1 MRNKKNLSFFI
12 SFYLRDLSD
21 VSVARQEDA
30 EIQFGTSYL
39 RLVGLL
45 GGLESPFFLY
55 FFYLVCL
62 MVGRSGTKTE
72 PHSLTAC
79 IES

>member
-1 MRNKKNLSFFI
+1 MKNLSFFI

-45 GGLESPFFLY
+45 GGLESPFFLSL
-55 FFYLVCL
+55 FFLPCSSDGWSVRNEDRTSQSDC
-62 MVGRSGTKTE
+62 M
-72 PHSLTAC
+72 H
-79 IES
+79 